1 MSTVEVNVRRL
12 SPEGDV
18 KIRLVLE
25 KKFDVRRHP
34 AASNEVLVSSQQA
47 MNATTIYAPVRLEI
61 IDKLSQVI
69 EVL

>member
-1 MSTVEVNVRRL
+1 MKEYIRHTPP
-12 SPEGDV
+12 PEDV
-18 KIRLVLE
+18 SQIGLVPD